1 MDDCSTKPV
10 LGTMKHL
17 LLNQFLILAGGFAVA
32 TGWGIR
38 KTSNKAKRSASPV
51 TRNVARHVTQ
61 TAPVKLHSCLSESKT
76 DLSFVREYL
85 KLSIRSRIHKAEN
98 KKWLEHWNS
107 STELT
112 QIASATPGVLK
123 KIYRPYLTSQLIC
136 SDRLDVITS
145 HYAFITRQGLVDIVA
160 RAAKAPVTLAQFKG
174 KSDKIY
180 QIELAAIGVMEREGE
195 LVLQLVNEG
204 VLMFSLAFT
213 FFDHAG
219 PLRMAVGCLQ
229 GGRSEDSLER
239 IRLATRD
246 MFGLRPKTLMV
257 RLAQQIGYQFGC
269 RDLLLVG
276 NQNRVVT
283 QPLRKGIVFAD
294 YDTTWEELG
303 AARRLD
309 GDFKLPCVAL
319 AEPDLQAIASS
330 KRSEARKKF
339 ALLSSVSEL
348 TCAGLRA

>member
-1 MDDCSTKPV
+1 MP
-10 LGTMKHL
+10 
-17 LLNQFLILAGGFAVA
+17 
-32 TGWGIR
+32 
-38 KTSNKAKRSASPV
+38 
-51 TRNVARHVTQ
+51 
-61 TAPVKLHSCLSESKT
+61 
-76 DLSFVREYL
+76 FVREFL
-85 KLSIRSRIHKAEN
+85 KLSMRSWINRSEN
-98 KKWLEHWNS
+98 QKWLQHWNS
-107 STELT
+107 SNEFA
-112 QIASATPGVLK
+112 QIARTTPGVLK
-123 KIYRPYLTSQLIC
+123 KIHRPYLTSQLVC
-136 SDRLDVITS
+136 ADRLDVITS
-145 HYAFITRQGLVDIVA
+145 HYAFVMRHGLGAVVA
-160 RAAKAPVTLAQFKG
+160 RAAKAPVTLAQFAG
-174 KSDKIY
+174 KSGKLY

-195 LVLQLVNEG
+195 LVLQLVNDG
-204 VLMFSLAFT
+204 ALMFSIAFT

-219 PLRMAVGCLQ
+219 PLTMAIGCLQ

-239 IRLATRD
+239 IRFATRD

-257 RLAQQIGYQFGC
+257 RLAQQIGHEFGC

-294 YDTTWEELG
+294 YDATWEEIG

-309 GDFKLPCVAL
+309 GDFKLPCLPL

-348 TCAGLRA
+348 TCSGLMQPLN